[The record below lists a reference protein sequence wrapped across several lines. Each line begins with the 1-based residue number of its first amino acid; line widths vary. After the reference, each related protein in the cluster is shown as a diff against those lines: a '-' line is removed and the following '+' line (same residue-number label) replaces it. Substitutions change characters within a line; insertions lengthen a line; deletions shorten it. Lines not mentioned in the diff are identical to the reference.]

1 MFIDF
6 LYTCTILVFKHQRV
20 ALISRVQLYNKG
32 WKIVLKNNFLQQPHS
47 MTETLWGKKAGLNIK
62 YLSISCSK
70 HFGIQRQFSIIK
82 SNLKEENSSKEI
94 EDSWLLLCLNKR
106 QDWSLVSVNP
116 VIFSLTLAPVLVSH
130 NTGNYYC
137 HWYVFHLF
145 T

>member
-20 ALISRVQLYNKG
+20 ALISRVQLHNKG

-47 MTETLWGKKAGLNIK
+47 MTETLWGKKAGLSIK

-82 SNLKEENSSKEI
+82 SNLKEENSCKEI
-94 EDSWLLLCLNKR
+94 DDSWCLNKR
-106 QDWSLVSVNP
+106 RDWSLVF
-116 VIFSLTLAPVLVSH
+116 VILSLTWAPMLASH
-130 NTGNYYC
+130 NYC